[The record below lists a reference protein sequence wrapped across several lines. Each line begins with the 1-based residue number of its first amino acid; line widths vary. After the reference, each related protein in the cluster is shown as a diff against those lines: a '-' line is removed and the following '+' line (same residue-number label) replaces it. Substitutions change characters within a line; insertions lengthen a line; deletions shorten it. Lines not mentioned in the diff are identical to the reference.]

1 MTFIRIT
8 GPVCVALMLAATPTI
23 ASADSYI
30 TKARVVDSTP
40 IYESI
45 RHRKP
50 IEVCHYN
57 DEGYHHHR
65 QSSVTGAVVGSVI
78 GAAIGSQVISS
89 HHDDKVA
96 GTIFGGAVGAAIG
109 SQAGVKPQHRPHR
122 QCHTE
127 YDVDYREELV
137 GYRVTYFYQGK
148 EYQTRMQK
156 RPGRFVR
163 LRVEV
168 SLLDDY

>member
-1 MTFIRIT
+1 MKLIRIT
-8 GPVCVALMLAATPTI
+8 GPVCVALMLAGTPMI
-23 ASADSYI
+23 AGADSYI
-30 TKARVVDSTP
+30 TKAKVIDSTP

-45 RHRKP
+45 RHRQP
-50 IEVCHYN
+50 IEVCR
-57 DEGYHHHR
+57 DDDDGYQHR
-65 QSSVTGAVVGSVI
+65 SSVTGAVVGSVI

-89 HHDDKVA
+89 HHHHDAVA
-96 GTIFGGAVGAAIG
+96 GTIVGGAVGAAIG
-109 SQAGVKPQHRPHR
+109 SQAGMKPQYRPHR

-127 YDVDYREELV
+127 YDIDYREELV
-137 GYRVTYFYQGK
+137 GYRVTYLYQGK